1 MHTLRIAASAAAL
14 AAVAA
19 LGTAVPASAGTGAAD
34 ARAAANNIP
43 PGCDGDYAYDSQG
56 NRIGAWGWC
65 AAGTYAY
72 QVLVHCS
79 DKSYNTGVW
88 RQAGTVPP
96 DASCAPGFR
105 ALNYWVNI
113 PD

>member
-34 ARAAANNIP
+34 ARTAANNVP
-43 PGCDGDYAYDSQG
+43 PGCNGDYAYDSQG
-56 NRIGAWGWC
+56 NRVGAWGWC

-72 QVLVHCS
+72 QVLVYCS

-88 RQAGTVPP
+88 RQAGTVPS

-105 ALNYWVNI
+105 ALNYWVNV